1 MQRIR
6 PRTSFPAYFAK
17 NWSLYLMSLPG
28 LAFLVVYK
36 FLPLF
41 GLTLAFKEYD
51 MFAGNGLLDSMVKS
65 GWVGLAYFRK
75 IFGGPQF
82 WVLLRNTLLISV
94 YKIVILFPLPI
105 LLALLLNELRGRR
118 FKRVVQTTLY
128 LPHFLSWV
136 IIYGIFFTLLSTDGI
151 VNQSLNRLGLKQV
164 MFFTDQSLFRSL
176 LVATEGWR
184 EAGWGTIVYLAA
196 LTGIDPALYEAA
208 LMDGANRFRRML
220 HITFPSIAPVVALML
235 LLRVGNI
242 LQAGTEQVLVMYNPA
257 VYPVADIL
265 QTYIYRIGLGK
276 LDFSTGTA
284 MGMFESVVG
293 FVLVVA
299 CNGISRRFFERS
311 LW

>member
-1 MQRIR
+1 MHRIQQRS
-6 PRTSFPAYFAK
+6 SFLRYFSQ

-28 LAFLVVYK
+28 IVYLVLYK
-36 FLPLF
+36 FLPLI
-41 GLTLAFKEYD
+41 GLSLAFKEYD
-51 MFAGNGLLDSMVKS
+51 MFAGSGLLDSMLKS
-65 GWVGLAYFRK
+65 DWVGLDYFRR
-75 IFGGPQF
+75 IFSTPQF
-82 WVLLRNTLLISV
+82 WTLLRNTILISV

-105 LLALLLNELRGRR
+105 LLSLLLNELRSARI
-118 FKRVVQTTLY
+118 KRYVQTALY

-151 VNQSLNRLGLKQV
+151 VNQVLEKIGSPQL

-184 EAGWGTIVYLAA
+184 ETGWGTIVYLAA
-196 LTGIDPALYEAA
+196 LTSIDPALYEAA
-208 LMDGANRFRRML
+208 LMDGANRFQRMI
-220 HITFPSIAPVVALML
+220 HITFPSIASVVALML

-242 LQAGTEQVLVMYNPA
+242 LQAGYEQILVMYNPA

-293 FVLVVA
+293 FMLVIT
-299 CNGISRRFFERS
+299 CNGISRKFFERS

>member
-1 MQRIR
+1 MQRIHR
-6 PRTSFPAYFAK
+6 SSSFPRYFSE

-28 LAFLVVYK
+28 LVYLVVYK
-36 FLPLF
+36 FLPLI
-41 GLTLAFKEYD
+41 GLSLAFKDYD
-51 MFAGNGLLDSMVKS
+51 MFAGTGLLDSMLKS
-65 GWVGLAYFRK
+65 EWVGLGYFRR
-75 IFGGPQF
+75 IFSSPQF
-82 WVLLRNTLLISV
+82 WSLLRNTLLISV

-105 LLALLLNELRGRR
+105 LLAFLMNELRSVR
-118 FKRVVQTTLY
+118 FKRTVQTLLY

-151 VNQSLNRLGLKQV
+151 VNQALARLGLSPV
-164 MFFTDQSLFRSL
+164 MFFTDQSLFRPL
-176 LVATEGWR
+176 LVVTEGWR

-196 LTGIDPALYEAA
+196 LTSIDPALYEAA
-208 LMDGANRFRRML
+208 LMDGANRWQRMV
-220 HITFPSIAPVVALML
+220 HITFPSILPVVALML

-242 LQAGTEQVLVMYNPA
+242 LQAGFEQILVMYNPA

-293 FVLVVA
+293 FVLVIT
-299 CNGISRRFFERS
+299 CNGISRKFFERS

>member
-1 MQRIR
+1 
-6 PRTSFPAYFAK
+6 
-17 NWSLYLMSLPG
+17 MSLPG
-28 LAFLVVYK
+28 LVYLVVYK
-36 FLPLF
+36 FLPLI
-41 GLTLAFKEYD
+41 GLSLAFKDYD
-51 MFAGNGLLDSMVKS
+51 MFAGTGLLDSMLKS
-65 GWVGLAYFRK
+65 DWVGLEYFRR
-75 IFGGPQF
+75 IFRGPQF
-82 WVLLRNTLLISV
+82 WTLLRNTLLISV

-105 LLALLLNELRGRR
+105 LLAFLMNELRSIW
-118 FKRVVQTTLY
+118 FKRTVQTLLY

-151 VNQSLNRLGLKQV
+151 VNQVLDRLGISPV

-176 LVATEGWR
+176 LVTTEGWR
-184 EAGWGTIVYLAA
+184 ETGWGTIVYLAA
-196 LTGIDPALYEAA
+196 LTSIDPALYEAA
-208 LMDGANRFRRML
+208 LMDGANRWQRMV
-220 HITFPSIAPVVALML
+220 HITFPSILPVVALML

-242 LQAGTEQVLVMYNPA
+242 LQAGFEQILVMYNPA

-293 FVLVVA
+293 FVLVIT
-299 CNGISRRFFERS
+299 CNGISRKFFERS

>member
-1 MQRIR
+1 
-6 PRTSFPAYFAK
+6 
-17 NWSLYLMSLPG
+17 MSLPG
-28 LAFLVVYK
+28 LVYLVVYK
-36 FLPLF
+36 FLPLI
-41 GLTLAFKEYD
+41 GLSLAFKDYD
-51 MFAGNGLLDSMVKS
+51 MFAGTGLLDSMLKS
-65 GWVGLAYFRK
+65 EWVGLGYFRR
-75 IFGGPQF
+75 IFSSPQF
-82 WVLLRNTLLISV
+82 WSLLRNTLLISV

-105 LLALLLNELRGRR
+105 LLAFLMNELRSVW
-118 FKRVVQTTLY
+118 FKRTVQTLLY

-151 VNQSLNRLGLKQV
+151 VNQALARLGLSPV
-164 MFFTDQSLFRSL
+164 MFFTDQSLFRPL
-176 LVATEGWR
+176 LVVTEGWR

-196 LTGIDPALYEAA
+196 LTSIDPALYEAA
-208 LMDGANRFRRML
+208 LMDGANRWQRMV
-220 HITFPSIAPVVALML
+220 HITFPSILPVVALML

-242 LQAGTEQVLVMYNPA
+242 LQAGFEQILVMYNPA

-293 FVLVVA
+293 FVLVIT
-299 CNGISRRFFERS
+299 CNGISRKFFERS